1 MEIITYSK
9 LISELKQACSLD
21 PSCAALIFDS
31 STGELVAWH
40 GSTNLSEA
48 VSAAA
53 AFYGC
58 WNSQAEVSGQ
68 HDDQLEELLIMNEKR
83 LNCLSQIKGGNK
95 PIEELYT
102 VALIGPNDIH
112 LGAIK
117 RMCKQ
122 AAGNLTSI
130 LLNEPT
136 KKK

>member
-9 LISELKQACSLD
+9 LITELKMACSLD
-21 PSCAALIFDS
+21 QSCAAVIFDS
-31 STGELVAWH
+31 SSGELMAWH

-48 VSAAA
+48 VSVAA

-58 WNSQAEVSGQ
+58 WNSQSEVSGQ
-68 HDDQLEELLIMNEKR
+68 HDDQLEELLIMNENR
-83 LNCLSQIKGGNK
+83 LNCLSQISTKQSDSG
-95 PIEELYT
+95 YT
-102 VALIGPNDIH
+102 VALMGPNNLQ

-122 AAGNLTSI
+122 AATNLKNT
-130 LLNEPT
+130 LLSEPT